1 MDERRR
7 EHRNR
12 TLRSGKIIFNDKQS
26 VIDCI
31 VRNLS
36 DGGTCLQVDCTADL
50 PPSFELAI
58 DGEGTRRCQVVWLSE
73 TRAGVEFQFAESAHI
88 GGAVRANGVADRAPA
103 IPSLE
108 ADALGAEILRSELLT
123 LRRALDEVPIGIV
136 LLDADT
142 RAQFINRAFRR
153 MWRLPVAQAEA
164 KLPFVALMYHG
175 RDTHAYA
182 IASGDLDAYVAERVA
197 HVKAGH
203 SKPLDL
209 RLANGEVIRMQCA
222 VLPSGGRMLCY
233 TYVTDIVR
241 HSDELE
247 MLRGA
252 LDRMQPGIALLDE
265 FLNVQFMNRAVRNLW
280 NVSDEQ
286 AERKPAYAELVNDSR
301 KSPAPTACRPNS
313 STSSSKTGSRWC
325 VPAIPRP
332 LEIPHSDGR
341 MIRSQCA
348 ALPNGGRMVTYTDVT
363 DLVRRAKEYEQLA
376 SLDGMTGVCNRRQFD
391 LLAGAEWKRYQRYH
405 RPLSLML
412 MDIDHFKQI
421 NDRLGHEAGDR
432 AIKQI
437 AAVCTEST
445 RSSDIVARIGGD
457 EFAALLPETDL
468 QQARVVAERLR
479 QAIRARTDS
488 GEIALTISIG
498 IAAAAATT
506 PDMAALMRLADKALY
521 DAKAAGRNC
530 VVYRDEAHTDA
541 QCIAAEHLARP
552 NTAPEAPP
560 ATARAA
566 NAAAPG
572 QSRRAR

>member
-26 VIDCI
+26 IIDCI

-50 PPSFELAI
+50 PPSFELVI
-58 DGEGTRRCQVVWLSE
+58 DGEGTRRCQLVWLSE
-73 TRAGVEFQFAESAHI
+73 TRAGVEFLSAESAHI
-88 GGAVRANGVADRAPA
+88 DGALRGNGAADRAPS
-103 IPSLE
+103 IPPLE

-301 KSPAPTACRPNS
+301 V
-313 STSSSKTGSRWC
+313 TGTYG
-325 VPAIPRP
+325 VPAEQLDKFIENRIALVRAGDSAP

-445 RSSDIVARIGGD
+445 RSSDVVARIGGD

-498 IAAAAATT
+498 IAAATASM

-530 VVYRDEAHTDA
+530 VVYRDEARADA
-541 QCIAAEHLARP
+541 QCIAAEQLARP
-552 NTAPEAPP
+552 ITAPEAPP
-560 ATARAA
+560 AMARAA